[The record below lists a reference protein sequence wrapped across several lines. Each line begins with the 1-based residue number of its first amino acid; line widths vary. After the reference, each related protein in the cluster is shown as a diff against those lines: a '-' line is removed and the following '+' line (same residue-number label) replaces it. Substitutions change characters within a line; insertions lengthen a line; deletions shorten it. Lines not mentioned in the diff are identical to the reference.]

1 MMKET
6 RTRIKRTKSTIFDP
20 GYETT
25 GLLWAGPVSTPYYSK
40 KIVQFH

>member
-6 RTRIKRTKSTIFDP
+6 RKRIKRTMSTMFDP
-20 GYETT
+20 AYETGSLPV
-25 GLLWAGPVSTPYYSK
+25 GLVSPPYYSK

>member
-1 MMKET
+1 MMREQ
-6 RTRIKRTKSTIFDP
+6 RRRIKRIMPTIFDP

>member
-6 RTRIKRTKSTIFDP
+6 RKRIKRTTSTMIDP
-20 GYETT
+20 RYDTT
-25 GLLWAGPVSTPYYSK
+25 GLLVGGLVSTPYYSK

>member
-6 RTRIKRTKSTIFDP
+6 RKRIKRTMSTMFDP

-25 GLLWAGPVSTPYYSK
+25 GLLPGVLVSPPYYSR